1 MLPQALRPPDAST
14 LVVTALNVGMIH
26 ADSFVRRQDDLVAA
40 LAGHVEKWLEE
51 GPGVVGLNEIHPII
65 ARKLVEKLGRE
76 QLDVGIATDDSN
88 SLLWRTP
95 Q

>member
-26 ADSFVRRQDDLVAA
+26 RDSFTRQQDHLVAA

-51 GPGVVGLNEIHPII
+51 GPAVVGLNEIHPII
-65 ARKLVEKLGRE
+65 ARKLVRQLGRQ
-76 QLDVGIATDDSN
+76 QLDVGIATNDSN